1 MFNESTPI
9 QSVANSDVTLT
20 AGIKFF
26 NDLDILDNGNIVFT
40 DTSYKHTRSEN
51 RQELLDA
58 APRSRLFLYDVT
70 EKTLQVKL
78 CGLHFGNGVQI
89 MPKREGQS
97 NNEVIVADSARFRLL
112 QVNLDADF
120 LQGTSSL
127 ADSSSSSPSSHVT
140 AFSSCGEKGSLY
152 EMLKTNKYEV
162 TGVRVFTDSLP
173 GFADNIRLD
182 IPQTSSE
189 NFYLVGLGT
198 ASKKPF
204 SLLWFLY
211 QTPVWIRDVIGK
223 FVPMKFVEKLVPKYG
238 LAIVVNAQ
246 GKIVSSLH
254 DATGEGSAFVSQVE
268 RHPITGDLW
277 LGSHSEPR
285 LVLVPHENLP
295 AQWEG

>member
-112 QVNLDADF
+112 RVNLDADF

-127 ADSSSSSPSSHVT
+127 ADSLSSPSSSHVT